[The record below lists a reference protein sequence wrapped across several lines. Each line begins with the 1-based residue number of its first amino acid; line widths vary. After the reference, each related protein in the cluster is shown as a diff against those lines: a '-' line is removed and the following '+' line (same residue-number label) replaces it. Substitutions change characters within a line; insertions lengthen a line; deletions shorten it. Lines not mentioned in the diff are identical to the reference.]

1 MNLTNLQERIEYV
14 EKGFR
19 KRIIFEDEHVLCIL
33 ITVKVGQEM
42 FAHRHENSA
51 LTFTVLNGKGEVT
64 VNGEKYSILKG
75 STGVVKGTDKI
86 GFQNVEENLA
96 AFVTLSPKPQNTAF
110 LKEFG

>member
-14 EKGFR
+14 DKGFR
-19 KRIIFEDEHVLCIL
+19 KRIIFEDEQVLCIL
-33 ITVKVGQEM
+33 VTVKVGQEM
-42 FAHRHENSA
+42 FAHRHEKSA

-64 VNGEKYSILKG
+64 VNGEKYNIQTG

-96 AFVTLSPKPQNTAF
+96 AFVTLSPKPQNPAF
-110 LKEFG
+110 LNEFG